1 MHRDT
6 RQCRGV
12 LAGCGHMDSAVL
24 RRLVE
29 PHPRLRL
36 TPENTGHLR
45 REKSVDRFTGSWTT
59 PVAASAVSPTIRET
73 YPRAP
78 TQVVLPL
85 EEQPVAT
92 PSARQTSSMSSGER
106 APTNFCRSAWR
117 TVCT

>member
-24 RRLVE
+24 RRLAE

-45 REKSVDRFTGSWTT
+45 REKSVDRFTFGFSRTGDDFRRT
-59 PVAASAVSPTIRET
+59 ALAKFSAGVFLCP
-73 YPRAP
+73 PR
-78 TQVVLPL
+78 Q
-85 EEQPVAT
+85 
-92 PSARQTSSMSSGER
+92 S
-106 APTNFCRSAWR
+106 
-117 TVCT
+117 